1 MRSGEEDIERSVK
14 TGAERQS
21 ELSTVPAFDQ
31 WVPSSV
37 GWMLFNSGFP
47 ETLVVFKS

>member
-1 MRSGEEDIERSVK
+1 MRSGEEDIERSGE

-37 GWMLFNSGFP
+37 GWMLFNCGILK
-47 ETLVVFKS
+47 TLVVVKS